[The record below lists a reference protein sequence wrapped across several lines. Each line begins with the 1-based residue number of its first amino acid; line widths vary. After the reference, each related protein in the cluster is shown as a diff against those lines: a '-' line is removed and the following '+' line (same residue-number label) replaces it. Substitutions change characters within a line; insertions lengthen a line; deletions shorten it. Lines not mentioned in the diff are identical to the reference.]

1 MLHIQSV
8 SCTFLEHNADFLF
21 SVYYLKC
28 SLSTSIHISD
38 LNCLLYLLQCKY
50 NIFLYQTPYNYIS
63 TFISKSKLRST
74 YLSYILKVTDVNVNH
89 ISNIETNKVKI
100 SLTLLVSI
108 CNAMNVTVD
117 YILGNE
123 YKAPTT
129 AFETELLNTVD
140 KLDSSKKEQFLRI
153 AKVL

>member
-1 MLHIQSV
+1 MDNL
-8 SCTFLEHNADFLF
+8 DFAIIGKRIKEVRTDRQLTQE
-21 SVYYLKC
+21 YLA
-28 SLSTSIHISD
+28 
-38 LNCLLYLLQCKY
+38 
-50 NIFLYQTPYNYIS
+50 
-63 TFISKSKLRST
+63 
-74 YLSYILKVTDVNVNH
+74 KVTDVNVSH
-89 ISNIETNKVKI
+89 ISNIETNKVKV

-123 YKAPTT
+123 YNAPTT

-140 KLDSSKKEQFLRI
+140 KLDSSKKEQLLRI

>member
-1 MLHIQSV
+1 MDNLDFALIGKRIKEVRTDRHLTQEY
-8 SCTFLEHNADFLF
+8 LANA
-21 SVYYLKC
+21 S
-28 SLSTSIHISD
+28 
-38 LNCLLYLLQCKY
+38 
-50 NIFLYQTPYNYIS
+50 
-63 TFISKSKLRST
+63 
-74 YLSYILKVTDVNVNH
+74 DVNVSH
-89 ISNIETNKVKI
+89 ISNIETNKVKV

-129 AFETELLNTVD
+129 TYETELLNTVN
-140 KLDSSKKEQFLRI
+140 KLDDSKKEQLLRI